1 MSREDVLIGTLKVIN
16 IGLEVFAEDLVA
28 DGVETVHVE
37 WRPPAGGDARLIAIL
52 ASLDDD

>member
-1 MSREDVLIGTLKVIN
+1 MSREDVLTGTLKVIN